1 MSRVSSEA
9 AEPTPLLVLIERAHR
24 AMQQDMVRFAHESG
38 YPDARPAH
46 NAVFGRLP
54 LEGARTSELAARAGV
69 TRQSMGELV
78 REMVDLGILQM
89 TPDPEDRRAKLV
101 TYTPDGLSQAR
112 SGREHILDLEQR
124 FIEEFGAADYQT
136 ARDVLERLVKVLGD

>member
-1 MSRVSSEA
+1 MSRVSSESS
-9 AEPTPLLVLIERAHR
+9 EPTPLLVLIERAHR
-24 AMQQDMVRFAHESG
+24 AMQQDMVRFSHESG

-54 LEGARTSELAARAGV
+54 LEGARTSDLAARAGV

-89 TPDPEDRRAKLV
+89 TPDPQDGRAKLV

>member
-1 MSRVSSEA
+1 MSRASSA
-9 AEPTPLLVLIERAHR
+9 DDPTPLLVLIDRAHR

-38 YPDARPAH
+38 YPDARPSH

-89 TPDPEDRRAKLV
+89 TPDPQDRRAKLV
-101 TYTPDGLSQAR
+101 TYTPEGLAQAR
-112 SGREHILDLEQR
+112 SGRAHILDLEQR
-124 FIEEFGAADYQT
+124 FIQEFGAADYQT
-136 ARDVLERLVKVLGD
+136 VRDALERIVKVLGH

>member
-1 MSRVSSEA
+1 MSTVSSEA
-9 AEPTPLLVLIERAHR
+9 AEPTPLLVLIDRAHR
-24 AMQQDMVRFAHESG
+24 AMQQDMVRFAHASG

-46 NAVFGRLP
+46 NVVFGRLP
-54 LEGARTSELAARAGV
+54 LEGAHTSDLAMRAGV

-101 TYTPDGLSQAR
+101 TYTPAGLAQAR
-112 SGREHILDLEQR
+112 RGRAHILGLEQR
-124 FIEEFGAADYQT
+124 FAEEFGAEEYQT
-136 ARDVLERLVKVLGD
+136 ARDVLARLVTVLDD

>member
-1 MSRVSSEA
+1 MSRVSPEA

-24 AMQQDMVRFAHESG
+24 AMQQDMVRFSHESG

-101 TYTPDGLSQAR
+101 SYTPAGLSQAR
-112 SGREHILDLEQR
+112 SGRAHILDLEQR